1 MFDLREE
8 RDAQLRKARVWLIV
22 VGIIMF
28 VTDMVYIHAINKDWL
43 TDDDKTHLTMLSG
56 GVMVAFFA
64 LAFFTKQKPKL
75 CLILGLVIFWGL
87 QLYGAMDDPSLLFKG
102 LLLKIFFTAAL
113 IKGLQAASQ
122 VERLNAELVGKVFE

>member
-1 MFDLREE
+1 
-8 RDAQLRKARVWLIV
+8 
-22 VGIIMF
+22 
-28 VTDMVYIHAINKDWL
+28 
-43 TDDDKTHLTMLSG
+43 
-56 GVMVAFFA
+56 MVAFFA